1 MIQVDIKISGSINR
15 ELDLIKRDLKAYPAQ
30 ALTEFKQL
38 TPIRSGNAR
47 RKTNL
52 RGSEI
57 QADYPYAGRLDAGW
71 SRQAP
76 DGMIKPFG
84 RWLERKVKQIFGK

>member
-1 MIQVDIKISGSINR
+1 MIQVDIKISGTINR
-15 ELDLIKRDLKAYPAQ
+15 DLEKIKRDLKAYPQ
-30 ALTEFKQL
+30 EALTEFKKL

-47 RKTNL
+47 RRTNL

-57 QADYPYAGRLDAGW
+57 QADYPYAGRLDSGW
-71 SRQAP
+71 SNQAP
-76 DGMIKPFG
+76 DGMTRPFA